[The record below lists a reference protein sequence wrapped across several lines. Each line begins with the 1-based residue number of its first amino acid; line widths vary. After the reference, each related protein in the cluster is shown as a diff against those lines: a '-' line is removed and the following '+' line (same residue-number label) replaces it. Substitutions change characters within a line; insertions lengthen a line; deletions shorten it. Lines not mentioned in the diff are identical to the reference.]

1 MCLYIPNGEKME
13 RIMLRINVKYRLL
26 LPLLVLFFTGVSGT
40 ASAALYVY
48 QLPNGSRIITD
59 HLINNKNYKLVR
71 TGDTDSRM
79 GLLLT
84 GNNQQFTRTN
94 TSAYDKL
101 IRKTAKK
108 HRVDRA
114 LVKAIIHAESAFNP
128 YATSN
133 KGARGLMQLLP
144 STAAMYGVSDLYDPA
159 QNIKA
164 GVKHLKYLLK
174 KYRNNSRLAVA
185 AYNAGE
191 TAVKRHRGIPPYKET
206 RIYVSRVLRYKR
218 RYRRL

>member
-1 MCLYIPNGEKME
+1 MYILQSGKME
-13 RIMLRINVKYRLL
+13 RTMLRKNAKHRLL
-26 LPLLVLFFTGVSGT
+26 LSLLALLFAGFVG
-40 ASAALYVY
+40 AANAGLYVY

-59 HLINNKNYKLVR
+59 HLVNNKHYKLVR
-71 TGDTDSRM
+71 TGDSDSRM

-84 GNNQQFTRTN
+84 SNNQQFARTD

-101 IRKTAKK
+101 IRKTAKQ

-114 LVKAIIHAESAFNP
+114 LVKAVIHAESAFNP

-191 TAVKRHRGIPPYKET
+191 TAVKRYRGIPPYKET
-206 RIYVSRVLRYKR
+206 RIYVSKVLRYKR

>member
-1 MCLYIPNGEKME
+1 
-13 RIMLRINVKYRLL
+13 MLRNHLKKRLGIL
-26 LPLLVLFFTGVSGT
+26 LAVISLSGVCGAAN
-40 ASAALYVY
+40 ASLYVY

-59 HLINNKNYKLVR
+59 HLVNNKYYKLVR
-71 TGDTDSRM
+71 TGDANSRI
-79 GLLLT
+79 GILVA
-84 GNNQQFTRTN
+84 GSNRQFFRSN
-94 TSAYDKL
+94 TSAYDK
-101 IRKTAKK
+101 IISKTANQ

-128 YATSN
+128 YATSS

-144 STAAMYGVSDLYDPA
+144 STAAMYGVSNLYNPA

-164 GVKHLKYLLK
+164 GVQHLKYLLR

-191 TAVKRHRGIPPYKET
+191 TAVKRYSGIPPYKET
-206 RIYVSRVLRYKR
+206 RTYVTRVFRYKQH
-218 RYRRL
+218 YREL